1 MNLLKNDK
9 YIHIFLFRKMSLPF
23 SRLPPDINVDE
34 KKMLAHKFDS
44 ILLLLFVFLLTLTV
58 LTIWLFKHRL
68 VFCDLNNMKQHSYE
82 QI

>member
-1 MNLLKNDK
+1 
-9 YIHIFLFRKMSLPF
+9 MSLPF

-68 VFCDLNNMKQHSYE
+68 VFCELGTKQHTPNL